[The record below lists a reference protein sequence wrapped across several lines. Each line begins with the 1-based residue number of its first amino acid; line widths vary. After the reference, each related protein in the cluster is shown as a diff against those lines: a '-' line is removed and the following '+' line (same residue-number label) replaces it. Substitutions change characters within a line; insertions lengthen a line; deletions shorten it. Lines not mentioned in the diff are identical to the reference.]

1 MHAAEAKARPSLRPK
16 RPSIF
21 RAREVGT
28 LPLAS
33 VCAVAISR
41 SMCVQLRTAGLVLP
55 GSGRLLLSVSAACLD
70 RPWLTMAERRL
81 PAPVFV
87 YDIKD
92 PRSSSLALSLL
103 RNFSSFR
110 LAASLW
116 SLLKQSGVSSCFE
129 PAKRW
134 GECTS
139 WDFILDLS
147 FAFLFFVFA
156 PQCTANFLFDLR
168 Y

>member
-92 PRSSSLALSLL
+92 PRSSSLALSL
-103 RNFSSFR
+103 
-110 LAASLW
+110 
-116 SLLKQSGVSSCFE
+116 SCVTFH
-129 PAKRW
+129 PF
-134 GECTS
+134 GLPLP
-139 WDFILDLS
+139 FDLS
-147 FAFLFFVFA
+147 RNNREFRRALNLQNAGVNVHLGISYL
-156 PQCTANFLFDLR
+156 T
-168 Y
+168 